1 MSPTFVIVKDC
12 CSRGLMLL
20 QLQLSAQRYG
30 GCPVPGDF
38 QGKPGSGS
46 RQPDLYMDVSVHCKG
61 VGHIC
66 PSEVPSN
73 SEHSLIQ

>member
-38 QGKPGSGS
+38 QGKPGLGPGQSDRDVHVPVYCRAVGLD
-46 RQPDLYMDVSVHCKG
+46 DLYR
-61 VGHIC
+61 
-66 PSEVPSN
+66 
-73 SEHSLIQ
+73 SLPTQKIL